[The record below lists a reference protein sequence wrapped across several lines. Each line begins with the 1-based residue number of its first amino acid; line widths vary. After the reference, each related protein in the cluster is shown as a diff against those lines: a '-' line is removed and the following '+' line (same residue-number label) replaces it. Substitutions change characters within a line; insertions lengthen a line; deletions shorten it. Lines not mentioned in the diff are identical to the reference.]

1 MILND
6 KQLLIAQKAVEN
18 LQKILL
24 EARKIHSNEEY
35 RSMSSPILLE
45 MQQREHDILD
55 YLSKTQKELSLG

>member
-24 EARKIHSNEEY
+24 KARKIHSNEEY

-45 MQQREHDILD
+45 IQQREHDMLD